1 MRRSGASDDAVEVE
15 LVEEEDDDDVSAPA
29 AGAGI
34 PVIHG
39 AEDGADR
46 GRRVLHGVG
55 LVVAVALGCG
65 VVALNV
71 SDVRQAAG
79 LRAELADAPGLL
91 SPLGESLSVMW
102 TTPEARPVGAAGG
115 LILVTTDELQAYD
128 ANSGDLVWT
137 RPASAGVAEVCLAGE
152 LQEAPGVVVCAAT
165 ETARA
170 ADPDRTVTVTVL
182 DLATGEERVRLQ
194 RPGSLLGGHLVGDD
208 VVLALAQSDGSL
220 LVERFDP
227 ASGATR
233 WAYQSPVRVLFG
245 DVSNLQSLHWRT
257 DELVV
262 VALQWLA
269 LDLETGEETDRV
281 TQTDGTFHWAESVDL
296 ADGSTA
302 TWRAGLDFFSE
313 PFQGGVVLD
322 ADGSERFALPAP
334 AWTTEIDDGSEPG
347 ILLVLTP
354 GADGELQGLDART
367 GELLWRAESI
377 KVRQALA
384 RVGGVA
390 LVRDS
395 SSVVAVR
402 ITDGRELWRVVTEQP
417 RDIEALTDGD
427 VILLVGRDERGRF
440 VAGHSVQDGME
451 VWREDLPYG
460 NRVTAAGGRL
470 LVVGR
475 FGLTV
480 MG

>member
-1 MRRSGASDDAVEVE
+1 
-15 LVEEEDDDDVSAPA
+15 
-29 AGAGI
+29 
-34 PVIHG
+34 
-39 AEDGADR
+39 
-46 GRRVLHGVG
+46 
-55 LVVAVALGCG
+55 
-65 VVALNV
+65 
-71 SDVRQAAG
+71 
-79 LRAELADAPGLL
+79 
-91 SPLGESLSVMW
+91 
-102 TTPEARPVGAAGG
+102 
-115 LILVTTDELQAYD
+115 
-128 ANSGDLVWT
+128 
-137 RPASAGVAEVCLAGE
+137 
-152 LQEAPGVVVCAAT
+152 
-165 ETARA
+165 
-170 ADPDRTVTVTVL
+170 VTVTVL
-182 DLATGEERVRLQ
+182 DPATGEEQVRLQ

-227 ASGATR
+227 ASGALR

-281 TQTDGTFHWAESVDL
+281 TQTDGTFHWTESVDL

-313 PFQGGVVLD
+313 PFQGGVVLG

-334 AWTTEIDDGSEPG
+334 AWNTEIDDRSEPG

-460 NRVTAAGGRL
+460 NRVTSAGGRL

>member
-1 MRRSGASDDAVEVE
+1 MRRSGAFDDAVEVE
-15 LVEEEDDDDVSAPA
+15 LVEEDDDDPAAPA
-29 AGAGI
+29 ASAGI

-39 AEDGADR
+39 TEDRAGR

-79 LRAELADAPGLL
+79 LRAELAEAPGLL

-137 RPASAGVAEVCLAGE
+137 RPASAGVAEVCTAGE
-152 LQEAPGVVVCAAT
+152 LEEAPGVVVCAAT

-182 DLATGEERVRLQ
+182 DPATGEELVRLQ
-194 RPGSLLGGHLVGDD
+194 RPGSLLGDHLVGDD
-208 VVLALAQSDGSL
+208 VVLALAQTDGSL

-233 WAYQSPVRVLFG
+233 WAYRSPVRVLFG

-281 TQTDGTFHWAESVDL
+281 SQTDGTFHWAESVDL

-302 TWRAGLDFFSE
+302 TWQAGLDFFSE
-313 PFQGGVVLD
+313 PFQGGVVLG

-334 AWTTEIDDGSEPG
+334 PWDTEIDDRSAPG

-354 GADGELQGLDART
+354 GAEGELRGLDART

-390 LVRDS
+390 VVRDS

-440 VAGHSVQDGME
+440 VAGHNVRSGIE

-460 NRVTAAGGRL
+460 NQVTSAGGRL

>member
-1 MRRSGASDDAVEVE
+1 MRRNGASDDAVEVE
-15 LVEEEDDDDVSAPA
+15 LVEDDDVVAAPA
-29 AGAGI
+29 AGAGV

-39 AEDGADR
+39 TEDGAGR
-46 GRRVLHGVG
+46 GRRALHGVG

-137 RPASAGVAEVCLAGE
+137 RPASAGVSEVCTAGE
-152 LQEAPGVVVCAAT
+152 LEEAPGVVVCAAT

-182 DLATGEERVRLQ
+182 DPATGEERVRLQ

-208 VVLALAQSDGSL
+208 VVLALAQPDGSL

-233 WAYQSPVRVLFG
+233 WAYRSPVRVLFG

-281 TQTDGTFHWAESVDL
+281 PQTDATFHWTESVDL
-296 ADGSTA
+296 ANGSTA
-302 TWRAGLDFFSE
+302 TWQAGLDFYGE
-313 PFQGGVVLD
+313 PFQGGVVLG

-334 AWTTEIDDGSEPG
+334 AWNTEIDDRSAPG

-354 GADGELQGLDART
+354 GAEGELRGLDART

-390 LVRDS
+390 LVRDG

-417 RDIEALTDGD
+417 RDVEALTDGD

-440 VAGHSVQDGME
+440 VAGHNVQNGIE
-451 VWREDLPYG
+451 AWREDLPYG
-460 NRVTAAGGRL
+460 NRVTSAGGRL